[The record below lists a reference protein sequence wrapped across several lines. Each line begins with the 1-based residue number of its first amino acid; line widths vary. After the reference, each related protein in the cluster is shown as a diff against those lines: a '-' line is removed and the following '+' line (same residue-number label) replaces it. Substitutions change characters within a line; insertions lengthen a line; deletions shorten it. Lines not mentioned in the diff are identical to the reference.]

1 MTDLFKH
8 IYLISR
14 LHHLKYTAAYIGTSD
29 RMLTFNKLQFGNL
42 ARHTWGT
49 KLTFLG
55 QIQLGHSWGTIRSHL
70 GHPA

>member
-42 ARHTWGT
+42 ARHKIDFPGANTVRA
-49 KLTFLG
+49 
-55 QIQLGHSWGTIRSHL
+55 QLGHN
-70 GHPA
+70 